1 MSLDTATAVPV
12 LPTDADG
19 VLQLAARSMFD
30 VLARDALGVLVVNR
44 DHRIVW
50 ISEGYKRFLPA
61 LGVATAADF
70 VGRPVEEVVPNTQMG
85 AVIETGQ
92 PMLVD
97 LLSNRAGTFLV
108 SRLPL
113 RDEAGEVIGALGLVL
128 LDHPETTM
136 QPLMHKFAKLQR
148 ELDEARAQL
157 AAQRRPKYTIA
168 SFVGASPAAF
178 EVKRQA
184 RRMAAT
190 EATVLLLGETG
201 TGKELL
207 AHAIHA
213 ASARASRPFIGINIA
228 AVPDT
233 LLEAEFF
240 GVAPGAYTGADRKG
254 RVGKFKL
261 ADGGTLFLDEIGD
274 MPLSLQ
280 AKLLRVLQ
288 EQEVEPLGSNAIERV
303 DVRVIAAT
311 SQDLAAMVSDGRF
324 RADLYYRLHVL
335 PLRLPPLR
343 ERLADLPAL
352 AEAFVEDIAR
362 RGGLPP
368 RSLAPSA
375 LGWLAR
381 QRWPGN
387 IRELRNVLEQALL
400 LSDDVVLDER
410 HFDAVRP
417 DGTLVPEA
425 VPAGAGASPPIVAPP
440 SAWAASS
447 ALAAHG
453 LGQAQS
459 GHAPSGHASAA
470 FAEPVLAPRPGAFAP
485 TDPAALT
492 MPAPPTLS
500 QRVAT
505 LEWEAIRDALA
516 ATSGNRVAA
525 ARLLKISR
533 ATLYERLARYPDLVA
548 SAPTR
553 RGRA

>member
-1 MSLDTATAVPV
+1 MPLDPAVPD

-19 VLQLAARSMFD
+19 VLQLAARSMFE
-30 VLARDALGVLVVNR
+30 VLARDALGLMVVDR
-44 DHRIVW
+44 EHRIVW
-50 ISEGYKRFLPA
+50 ISEGYKKFLPA
-61 LGVATAADF
+61 LGVETTADF
-70 VGRPVEEVVPNTQMG
+70 VGHRVEDVVPNTQMG

-113 RDEAGEVIGALGLVL
+113 RDDAGRVIGALGLVL

-148 ELDEARAQL
+148 ELDDARAQL

-254 RVGKFKL
+254 RIGKFKL

-274 MPLSLQ
+274 MPLALQ

-288 EQEVEPLGSNAIERV
+288 EHEVEPLGSNTIERV

-311 SQDLAAMVSDGRF
+311 SRDLAAMVTDGRF

-335 PLRLPPLR
+335 PLHLPPLR
-343 ERLADLPAL
+343 DRVGDLPAL
-352 AEAFVEDIAR
+352 AEAFVEDITR
-362 RGGLPP
+362 RSSLPL

-375 LGWLAR
+375 LAWLAR

-400 LSDDVVLDER
+400 FSDDAVLDER
-410 HFDAVRP
+410 HFVAVRSGSMP
-417 DGTLVPEA
+417 FEAKGDGAASALGGAPPVASGPGPHRDAAAAFPAQTLDALATAGVDA
-425 VPAGAGASPPIVAPP
+425 SGAGLSALPLPP
-440 SAWAASS
+440 SLS
-447 ALAAHG
+447 L
-453 LGQAQS
+453 
-459 GHAPSGHASAA
+459 
-470 FAEPVLAPRPGAFAP
+470 
-485 TDPAALT
+485 
-492 MPAPPTLS
+492 PTLS
-500 QRVAT
+500 QRVAS
-505 LEWEAIRDALA
+505 LELEAIRDALL
-516 ATSGNRVAA
+516 ATNGNRVAA
-525 ARLLKISR
+525 AKRLKISR
-533 ATLYERLARYPDLVA
+533 ATLYERLARYPDLALAV
-548 SAPTR
+548 PGR
-553 RGRA
+553 RGRP